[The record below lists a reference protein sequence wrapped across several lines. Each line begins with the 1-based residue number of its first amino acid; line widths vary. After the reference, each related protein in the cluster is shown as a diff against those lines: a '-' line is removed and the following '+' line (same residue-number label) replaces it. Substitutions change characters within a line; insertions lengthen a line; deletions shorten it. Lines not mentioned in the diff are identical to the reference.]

1 MQMLFKNALFKKM
14 LFKKHDILKYVIY
27 CSNVKLFC
35 VIYPQK
41 ETVQDSS
48 ASASTL
54 VWWLSHD
61 S

>member
-1 MQMLFKNALFKKM
+1 MLFKNALFKKM

-54 VWWLSHD
+54 VW
-61 S
+61 